1 MANKKRKYIDH
12 TTEKE
17 KIKVIDDII
26 GKCRHDRAFNC
37 LLFYIY
43 DIDCYEC
50 PFLYA
55 KKSYETRKP
64 K

>member
-1 MANKKRKYIDH
+1 MKKRKYIEN
-12 TTEKE
+12 TTEQE

-26 GKCRHDRAFNC
+26 GKCRHDRCNNC

-50 PFLYA
+50 QFINA
-55 KKSYETRKP
+55 KKSYETKRIK
-64 K
+64 

>member
-1 MANKKRKYIDH
+1 MKKRKYIEN

-26 GKCRHDRAFNC
+26 GKCRHNRDNDNC
-37 LLFYIY
+37 ILFYIY

-50 PFLYA
+50 PLFHI
-55 KKSYETRKP
+55 KKNYETNRIK
-64 K
+64 